1 MLALFVAAGC
11 ARSQLA
17 TTQRL
22 ALAGAQIPL
31 ELVESWL
38 RESKNPAFKV
48 ERVQP
53 VYLSQHGF
61 EHLAG
66 GTADIACADRQ
77 LSKLERKE
85 RFADGRV
92 QGFRIGFYGYALYV
106 NPANKLDSIFA
117 GHLGLLFQRKIRDWS
132 ELAAGQTPGLEG
144 PIRLIGPE
152 KRTRGGEVLMRQAK
166 IWFDRPTWEP
176 RETDAEII
184 DAVAADPLALGFA
197 SVGYDQ
203 GVRYLGLRMERGA
216 EPVFPSLEQIENETY
231 GLAKVIYL
239 YVRTPVS
246 PAVQAAL
253 DYLHNPEGRRAIEST
268 NVWPVS
274 QDRSRVAEDR

>member
-1 MLALFVAAGC
+1 MLGIATGC

-17 TTQRL
+17 QTQHL
-22 ALAGAQIPL
+22 SLAGAQIPL

-66 GTADIACADRQ
+66 GAADIACADRK

-92 QGFRIGFYGYALYV
+92 EGRRVGFYGYALYV

-132 ELAAGQTPGLEG
+132 ELAAGQSPGLEG

-152 KRTRGGEVLMRQAK
+152 KRTRGGDVLMRQAK
-166 IWFDRPTWEP
+166 IWFDRPTWET

-216 EPVFPSLEQIENETY
+216 DPVFPSLEQIESESY

-239 YVRTPVS
+239 YVRTPIS
-246 PAVQAAL
+246 PPVQAAL
-253 DYLHNPEGRRAIEST
+253 DFLFSPEGRRAVEST
-268 NVWPVS
+268 SVWPVS
-274 QDRSRVAEDR
+274 QDRSRVADDG